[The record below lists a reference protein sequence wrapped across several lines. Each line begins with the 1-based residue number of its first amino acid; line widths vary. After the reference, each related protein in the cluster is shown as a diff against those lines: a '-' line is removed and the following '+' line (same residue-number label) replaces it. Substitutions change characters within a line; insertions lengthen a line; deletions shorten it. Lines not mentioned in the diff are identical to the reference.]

1 MIPKF
6 RAWTEEGEVMYYD
19 VYPFKDD
26 TLLLSYD
33 EIAFDEVPA
42 SDFILM
48 QSTGLK
54 DKNGREIY
62 EGNIIRFFDCDGDG
76 YTVPVVW
83 DNDYAC
89 FSVDWGSNTLTSFD
103 YLEEFYTDL
112 KDIEVIGNKYENP
125 ELLKGE

>member
-54 DKNGREIY
+54 DKNDKEIF
-62 EGNIIRFFDCDGDG
+62 ESDIVKFTITNG
-76 YTVPVVW
+76 
-83 DNDYAC
+83 
-89 FSVDWGSNTLTSFD
+89 FD
-103 YLEEFYTDL
+103 YVVDEYGVVTYKQGAFFIVKDFAEYLISYVYTDE
-112 KDIEVIGNKYENP
+112 IEVIGNIYENH
-125 ELLKGE
+125 ELLEG